1 MFDTIAL
8 NNMDTIKTLE
18 EKTWLPEHEGQL
30 SIDVL
35 EDEQNVYIRSAVAGV
50 NADDLDITVTHDTVT
65 IRGKRHHECERWTNA
80 TTHLEEC
87 FWGAFSRSVVLPS
100 HVQPEA
106 ADAVMKNG
114 ILTITIPKTEAS
126 SELEVTEW

>member
-1 MFDTIAL
+1 MEQVK
-8 NNMDTIKTLE
+8 NLE
-18 EKTWLPEHEGQL
+18 EEKIWLPEHEGQL

-65 IRGKRHHECERWTNA
+65 IRGKRHHECDHWVNT

-87 FWGAFSRSVVLPS
+87 YWGTFSRSVVLPS
-100 HVQPEA
+100 HVRPEV
-106 ADAVMKNG
+106 ADAIMKNG

-126 SELEVTEW
+126 SELEVNEW